1 MNYNEAYELLKAK
14 DQLHILRYY
23 DELDNEGKESL
34 LKQISDIDFSILD
47 NLHAKEEKKESTIVP
62 INAMML
68 EDIEKKHDEYKSAGL
83 KAIKAGD
90 LALVLLAGGQG
101 TRLGFDGPK
110 GTFNVGE
117 TKDMFIFQLLVEHT
131 LDVVHESGT
140 WIHFFIMTNVKNHEQ
155 TTTFFREHD
164 YFGYNRDYIH
174 FFRQEM
180 VPSTDFDGK
189 ILLEDK
195 GQICLSPNGNGGWF
209 SSLER
214 AGLMDTIVKDNIK
227 WINVFSVDNVL
238 QGIADPVFLGAVLKE
253 GYVSGGKVIKKADP
267 HERVGVLCMK
277 DGKPFIVEYYELSE
291 EMAYEKN
298 ERGEYAYNYGVTL
311 NYMFPVDKLM
321 NLLDKK
327 MPLHVVK
334 KKVPYIN
341 NEGEFVKP
349 EEPNGYKFE
358 TLALDMIGYM
368 ETCLPFEVVREKEFA
383 PIKNATGVDSIE
395 TARALLVKNGYTL

>member
-14 DQLHILRYY
+14 NQLHILRYY

-62 INAMML
+62 IKAMML

-110 GTFNVGE
+110 GTLNVGE

-164 YFGYNRDYIH
+164 YFGYNRLY
-174 FFRQEM
+174 
-180 VPSTDFDGK
+180 P
-189 ILLEDK
+189 LL
-195 GQICLSPNGNGGWF
+195 PPGNGSF
-209 SSLER
+209 NR
-214 AGLMDTIVKDNIK
+214 
-227 WINVFSVDNVL
+227 F
-238 QGIADPVFLGAVLKE
+238 
-253 GYVSGGKVIKKADP
+253 
-267 HERVGVLCMK
+267 
-277 DGKPFIVEYYELSE
+277 
-291 EMAYEKN
+291 
-298 ERGEYAYNYGVTL
+298 
-311 NYMFPVDKLM
+311 
-321 NLLDKK
+321 
-327 MPLHVVK
+327 
-334 KKVPYIN
+334 
-341 NEGEFVKP
+341 
-349 EEPNGYKFE
+349 
-358 TLALDMIGYM
+358 
-368 ETCLPFEVVREKEFA
+368 
-383 PIKNATGVDSIE
+383 
-395 TARALLVKNGYTL
+395 